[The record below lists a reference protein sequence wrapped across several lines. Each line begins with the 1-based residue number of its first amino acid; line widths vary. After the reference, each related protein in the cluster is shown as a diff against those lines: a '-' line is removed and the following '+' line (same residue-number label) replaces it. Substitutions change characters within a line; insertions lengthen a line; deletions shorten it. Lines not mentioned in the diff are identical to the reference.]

1 MIALRTFL
9 RELRQRDAA
18 LYWVGWL
25 HLVLLLVLALI
36 APFDQRIVT
45 GINPWI
51 KPMKF
56 SFSNAAFLWTVGWFQ
71 GYLLGPRWAKRLVS
85 FGISLAML
93 AEIVLITMQAAR
105 GTTSHYN
112 VATTFDAAVFAW
124 MGLMIAL
131 NTAMAALFL
140 LLFCFARR
148 APLPAAYLWGIRLG
162 LLLFLAGS
170 LEGVVMIARSSHTVG
185 APDGGPGL
193 PLVNW
198 SSQAGDLRATHLL
211 GLHSFQVIPL
221 VGWFLSRLRSIS
233 LPAQVASVVAFAALY
248 ASLAVHLFLLA
259 LRGEPLLRL

>member
-1 MIALRTFL
+1 MIALRSLL
-9 RELRQRDAA
+9 RELRQRDAT

-25 HLVLLLVLALI
+25 HLVLLLALALI

-71 GYLLGPRWAKRLVS
+71 GYLLGPHRTKRLVS

-112 VATTFDAAVFAW
+112 VATAFDAVVFAW

-131 NTAMAALFL
+131 NTMLVALFL
-140 LLFCFARR
+140 LLYFFARR
-148 APLPAAYLWGIRLG
+148 APLPAAFLWGIWLG

-170 LEGVVMIARSSHTVG
+170 LEGLVMIARGSHTVG
-185 APDGGPGL
+185 APDGGQGL
-193 PLVNW
+193 PWVNW
-198 SSQAGDLRATHLL
+198 STQAGDLRATHLL
-211 GLHSFQVIPL
+211 GLHSLQVIPL
-221 VGWFLSRLRSIS
+221 VGWLVSRLRNIS
-233 LPAQVASVVAFAALY
+233 LPAQVVSVVAFAALY
-248 ASLAVHLFLLA
+248 ASLAVHLFLQA
-259 LRGEPLLRL
+259 LRGQPLLRL

>member
-1 MIALRTFL
+1 MIALRSSL

-25 HLVLLLVLALI
+25 HIVLFLALALM

-56 SFSNAAFLWTVGWFQ
+56 SFSNAAFLWTAGWFQ

-93 AEIVLITMQAAR
+93 AEIVLITLQAAR

-112 VATTFDAAVFAW
+112 VTTAFDAAVFAW
-124 MGLMIAL
+124 MGGMIAL
-131 NTAMAALFL
+131 NTMTVALFL
-140 LLFCFARR
+140 LLFFFARR
-148 APLPAAYLWGIRLG
+148 APLPAAFLWGIRLG
-162 LLLFLAGS
+162 LLLFLVGS
-170 LEGVVMIARSSHTVG
+170 LEALVMIARGSHTVG
-185 APDGGPGL
+185 LPDGGPGL
-193 PLVNW
+193 PWVNW
-198 SSQAGDLRATHLL
+198 STQAGDLRAAHLL
-211 GLHSFQVIPL
+211 GLHSLQVIPL
-221 VGWFLSRLRSIS
+221 VGWLLSRLRNIS
-233 LPAQVASVVAFAALY
+233 MPAQVASVVAFAALY
-248 ASLAVHLFLLA
+248 ASLALHLFLQA